1 MYLYEAWFFT
11 MRKLKWNIKG
21 SSKKYN
27 MNMIDSLMIG
37 QKRSMLQ
44 AKIWSSHSN
53 SRPKWAKLD
62 PILNQSLVLRYKDEK
77 KELEFRI

>member
-1 MYLYEAWFFT
+1 
-11 MRKLKWNIKG
+11 MRKLRRNIKE
-21 SSKKYN
+21 SSKRYN
-27 MNMIDSLMIG
+27 MNMIDSPVIG

-62 PILNQSLVLRYKDEK
+62 PILNQSLVLQFKEEK
-77 KELEFRI
+77 KWEFRIINV